1 MWAWRILGC
10 IAFVFGALGLVMPIW
25 PTTIFWIL
33 AALAFAKSNPAW
45 AEWIYA
51 RPVIG
56 PAIKEFLETGRMN
69 RASRYASLLGLA
81 VASVFII
88 LLFHSRPYVVASGLA
103 LVLIGAI
110 FILTRKR
117 VE

>member
-10 IAFVFGALGLVMPIW
+10 IAFVIGAIGLVLPVW
-25 PTTIFWIL
+25 PTTIFWII

-56 PAIKEFLETGRMN
+56 PAIKEFLETGRMT
-69 RASRYASLLGLA
+69 RTARFASLAGMALA
-81 VASVFII
+81 AVLIVV
-88 LLFHSRPYVVASGLA
+88 LLYQRPYFAAGGLA
-103 LVLIGAI
+103 LLTIGVI
-110 FILTRKR
+110 FILTRKTAD
-117 VE
+117 